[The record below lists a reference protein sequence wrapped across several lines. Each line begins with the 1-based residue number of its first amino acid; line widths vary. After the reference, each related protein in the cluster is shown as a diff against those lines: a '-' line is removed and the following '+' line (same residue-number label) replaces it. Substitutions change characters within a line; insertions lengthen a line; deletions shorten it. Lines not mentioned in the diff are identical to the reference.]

1 MNYLKFAIHTGFGV
15 ALVVATTA
23 AVEAQTFYQSPGVV
37 QGGFVQQGGFVP
49 QGGIVQQGAVVQQ
62 AQQPLQQPTE
72 EQLKQL
78 RIGANLYDNGANPVV
93 RSVFTNGPAQKA
105 GLQSGDAIIKIN
117 GEAAT
122 NVADFNSKLA
132 SMAAGDTFQLTRSR
146 GGEESDIT
154 VSVMTL
160 ADVLQASL
168 VPEPGMFDS
177 TIAQSK
183 SRIVSVK
190 QQIEN
195 AKMDMQDLEKRLA
208 GEEKELAELME
219 SYELNARI
227 DLPSTRLVLRAFFV
241 ASMPPD
247 RNRELESP
255 IRNLTSFFDVCDQ
268 CQPFSIVASGDDGG
282 FVFASDL

>member
-1 MNYLKFAIHTGFGV
+1 MNYLKLAIHTGFGV
-15 ALVVATTA
+15 ALVVAATA
-23 AVEAQTFYQSPGVV
+23 TVEAQTFIQSPGVV
-37 QGGFVQQGGFVP
+37 QQGFVQQGF
-49 QGGIVQQGAVVQQ
+49 VQQQGF
-62 AQQPLQQPTE
+62 AQQTQPVQQPTE

-105 GLQSGDAIIKIN
+105 GLQSGDAITKIN

-132 SMAAGDTFQLTRSR
+132 SMSAGDTFQLTRSR
-146 GGEESDIT
+146 NGEETDVT

-177 TIAQSK
+177 AIGQSK
-183 SRIVSVK
+183 TRIVSTK

-195 AKMDMQDLEKRLA
+195 AKLDMADLEKRLA
-208 GEEKELAELME
+208 AEEKELAVLME
-219 SYELNARI
+219 KAEAAAAETKKMEEKKKMEGSGSKTEG
-227 DLPSTRLVLRAFFV
+227 S
-241 ASMPPD
+241 ASKAMEGAAKTMEGSLKK
-247 RNRELESP
+247 N
-255 IRNLTSFFDVCDQ
+255 
-268 CQPFSIVASGDDGG
+268 
-282 FVFASDL
+282 

>member
-1 MNYLKFAIHTGFGV
+1 MNYLKLAIHTGFGV
-15 ALVVATTA
+15 ALVVAATA
-23 AVEAQTFYQSPGVV
+23 TVEAQTFIQSPGVV
-37 QGGFVQQGGFVP
+37 QQGFVQQQGF
-49 QGGIVQQGAVVQQ
+49 
-62 AQQPLQQPTE
+62 AQQTQPVQQPTE

-105 GLQSGDAIIKIN
+105 GLQSGDAITKIN

-132 SMAAGDTFQLTRSR
+132 SMSAGDTFQLTRSR
-146 GGEESDIT
+146 NGEETDVT

-177 TIAQSK
+177 AIGQSK
-183 SRIVSVK
+183 TRIVSTK

-195 AKMDMQDLEKRLA
+195 AKLDMADLEKRFA
-208 GEEKELAELME
+208 AEEKELAVLME
-219 SYELNARI
+219 KAEAAAEKTKMMEAEKKKKMEGSGSKTEG
-227 DLPSTRLVLRAFFV
+227 S
-241 ASMPPD
+241 ASKAMEGAAKTMEGSLKK
-247 RNRELESP
+247 N
-255 IRNLTSFFDVCDQ
+255 
-268 CQPFSIVASGDDGG
+268 
-282 FVFASDL
+282 